1 MARTQA
7 SSRPRGAAKPAKPVS
22 ATKTGTL
29 VALVRGVASALG
41 LALLAG
47 FIGGLGGAHM
57 ALSTAPLAPAVFPT
71 PIEVSSGP
79 TGHDVDSHGFAS
91 VTVAV
96 PVGDVPVTP
105 EGVEDALARLYEEP
119 PEAAQLL
126 QSAVATA
133 DPGEIHLAALP
144 APGGM
149 GTFVPAR
156 RPPLW
161 LRNAVPVTVAPGQ
174 PMIAVVLDD
183 LGLNRPAARR
193 AIALPGPL
201 TLSFMTYA
209 EGLRG
214 FAADARAAGHELLLH
229 VPMEPRDPTYDPG
242 PNALRIGLSRDEI
255 SRRLR
260 WDLARFDGFVGI
272 NNHMGSK
279 FTAAPE
285 GIGQVMRE
293 LRARDLLFLDSVTSA
308 ASVAWRA
315 AARSGV
321 PFARRD
327 VFLDHNRRDADSIR
341 GQLAR
346 LERIAQR
353 RGFAV
358 GIGHPHKATLEVLAD
373 WLPEARR
380 RGIALVPIS
389 AIVNHQTEV
398 AHKAGGSAG

>member
-7 SSRPRGAAKPAKPVS
+7 SSRLSGAAKPAMPVS
-22 ATKTGTL
+22 VAKAGTL
-29 VALVRGVASALG
+29 VVLVRGAASALG

-57 ALSTAPLAPAVFPT
+57 ALSTAPPVAAIFPT

-79 TGHDVDSHGFAS
+79 LGHEVGAPGFAS
-91 VTVAV
+91 VAVRIPDGNGVAA
-96 PVGDVPVTP
+96 P

-119 PEAAQLL
+119 QDAAQLL
-126 QSAVATA
+126 QGSVAAV

-149 GTFVPAR
+149 GTLVPAR

-174 PMIAVVLDD
+174 PMIAIVLDD

-193 AIALPGPL
+193 AINLPAPL

-229 VPMEPRDPTYDPG
+229 VPMEPRDPAYDPG
-242 PNALRIGLSRDEI
+242 PKVLRTGLSRDEVA
-255 SRRLR
+255 RRLQ
-260 WDLARFDGFVGI
+260 WGLARFDGFVGI

-327 VFLDHNRRDADSIR
+327 VFLDHNRRDAGSIR
-341 GQLAR
+341 GQLGH
-346 LERIAQR
+346 LERIARR

-358 GIGHPHKATLEVLAD
+358 GIGHPHKATLKVLAD

-389 AIVNHQTEV
+389 AIVNHQTEI